1 MLAADVGHPAAALGL
16 VQGAQNL
23 LFGMTL
29 LRHFRV
35 LLALFQKTTL
45 KAHDSTYHW
54 RDFRVLGQ
62 FMKSW
67 SGELPSSSKAVCTT
81 TKRPPGR
88 NSCARNERK
97 AFQSCALCHSKSAL
111 AALPL
116 AAGKKWSGIV
126 VGT

>member
-1 MLAADVGHPAAALGL
+1 MLAADVGHPCAALRL

-54 RDFRVLGQ
+54 RDFRVLGHAAWRG
-62 FMKSW
+62 KWRSGKCDASNLPRRRLSGCCGRRRSSW
-67 SGELPSSSKAVCTT
+67 PKAN
-81 TKRPPGR
+81 G
-88 NSCARNERK
+88 SAR
-97 AFQSCALCHSKSAL
+97 SAAVWASPNRVTIAG
-111 AALPL
+111 AASM
-116 AAGKKWSGIV
+116 AV
-126 VGT
+126 